1 MLYGFVQGCV
11 GTGIWILAHECGHGA
26 FSAYKTLNNCVGW
39 ALHSLLL
46 VPYFSW
52 KYTHARHHR
61 YTGHIEKDVVFVPEV
76 EQNLKQGNV
85 ALFHTLMHHA
95 EETPIWTLLRLIR
108 HQLFGW
114 QLYLLLNVTAG
125 EKSLPDGKK
134 ASEVGMQSHFS
145 LFGDLF
151 SSNQKFGVL
160 MSDIGLGLTLT
171 GLYFLST
178 KVGLGTTLLLYLVPY
193 LWVHHWLVAITYL
206 HHTHPSVPYYTDA
219 TWTYTKGAIGTIDR
233 TCGVLGQHLFHD
245 IIDHHVV
252 HHLFPRIPFY
262 HAEEATRAIRP
273 LLGSHYK
280 EVKNESFLKQLFVTF
295 RNCNIVSEGPASKT
309 GQPQPLY
316 WIR

>member
-1 MLYGFVQGCV
+1 MIAIKEISTPVMDKSNITTSISVAEHDDDIDQIKLGALKQAIPASCFQASTTRSLLYVVRDLAYASVLVYLAFQIHHLPTLTLRIGAWMLYSFVQGCV

-26 FSAYKTLNNCVGW
+26 FSASKTLNNCVGW
-39 ALHSLLL
+39 ALHSLLM

-85 ALFHTLMHHA
+85 ALFHALMHHA
-95 EETPIWTLLRLIR
+95 EETPIWTLLRLVR

-145 LFGDLF
+145 LFGELF

-171 GLYFLST
+171 GLYLLST
-178 KVGLGTTLLLYLVPY
+178 KVGWGMTLLLYLGPY
-193 LWVHHWLVAITYL
+193 LWVHHWLGKSTLQIVPFDANYL
-206 HHTHPSVPYYTDA
+206 
-219 TWTYTKGAIGTIDR
+219 
-233 TCGVLGQHLFHD
+233 
-245 IIDHHVV
+245 
-252 HHLFPRIPFY
+252 
-262 HAEEATRAIRP
+262 
-273 LLGSHYK
+273 
-280 EVKNESFLKQLFVTF
+280 
-295 RNCNIVSEGPASKT
+295 
-309 GQPQPLY
+309 
-316 WIR
+316 